1 MLCGGEDVLTEYMP
15 YIWLAVA
22 VLSVFVEGMTMGL
35 VSIWFVP
42 AGLAAMVLALCGVP
56 LWIQTTVFFAG
67 SICLIFLSR
76 TLFRKYLKPKQ
87 VPTNADRIVGQEG
100 IVTEAIDNIAAVGQV
115 KVEGQIWTARSA
127 EPEEKISE
135 GSIVEIVRIEGV
147 KLIVRR

>member
-1 MLCGGEDVLTEYMP
+1 MLSEYMA
-15 YIWLAVA
+15 YVWLAVV

-42 AGLAAMVLALCGVP
+42 AGLTAMILALCGVP

-87 VPTNADRIVGQEG
+87 VPTNADRIVGHEG
-100 IVTEAIDNIAAVGQV
+100 IVTESIDNIAAAGQV
-115 KVEGQIWTARSA
+115 KVEGQVWTARSE
-127 EPEEKISE
+127 EPEGKIQA
-135 GSIVEIVRIEGV
+135 GSIVEIVRIECV
-147 KLIVRR
+147 KLIVRL